1 MSSDPIHLARR
12 GLMLVLSSPSGAGKS
27 TLARLLLSEE
37 DDLILSISVTTRQ
50 RRASE
55 VDGQHY
61 HFIDEAAFL
70 RMREH
75 GELLESAEV
84 HGNFYG
90 TPREPVEKA
99 LAQGQDVLF
108 DIDWQGAEQLA
119 ANEAHAGDVVRVFVL
134 PPNFREL
141 KARLERRAEDSSES
155 IQRRLTN
162 AYAEI
167 GKWGEYDYV
176 LVNEDLGESF
186 PLLRAILRAERVRR
200 ERVVGLEGFVDGLLK
215 EADATV
221 HATEP
226 EPAGEAGGAESEA
239 GGEQPGET

>member
-1 MSSDPIHLARR
+1 MSTDPARLARR

-37 DDLILSISVTTRQ
+37 EDLILSISVTTRQ

-61 HFIDEAAFL
+61 HFIDEAAFA

-90 TPREPVEKA
+90 TPQEPVEKA

-108 DIDWQGAEQLA
+108 DIDWQGAEQLSQ
-119 ANEAHAGDVVRVFVL
+119 NEAHTADLVRVFVL

-141 KARLERRAEDSSES
+141 RARLERRAEDSSEA
-155 IQRRLTN
+155 IQRRLAN
-162 AYAEI
+162 ACAEI
-167 GKWGEYDYV
+167 GKWGQYDYV

-186 PLLRAILRAERVRR
+186 PILRAILRAERVRR
-200 ERVVGLEGFVDGLLK
+200 ERVIGLEGFVDALLK
-215 EADATV
+215 EADAAMRGV
-221 HATEP
+221 
-226 EPAGEAGGAESEA
+226 ESA
-239 GGEQPGET
+239 PGGEEPGET